1 MIERNETIS
10 PLRQRKLPPNTRT
23 GYIRE
28 MKRSAGIRCILLP
41 ANRYGTPIPYSR
53 AVWLCLSL

>member
-23 GYIRE
+23 G
-28 MKRSAGIRCILLP
+28 RCILLP

-53 AVWLCLSL
+53 AVWLRSSL